1 MQRLLLSDTNGSISW
16 IRPYTCENEKYE
28 NDDGKNTAQDRPM
41 SYVHAYSLSD
51 KYKIKVGMVNVLLVV
66 FKKHECL
73 TIVARKTVCVHEN
86 FQHIYLR

>member
-41 SYVHAYSLSD
+41 SYVAGTFVS
-51 KYKIKVGMVNVLLVV
+51 I
-66 FKKHECL
+66 
-73 TIVARKTVCVHEN
+73 IR
-86 FQHIYLR
+86 YLRSRYKRVAPLHV

>member
-1 MQRLLLSDTNGSISW
+1 MYYSLYGT
-16 IRPYTCENEKYE
+16 
-28 NDDGKNTAQDRPM
+28 

-73 TIVARKTVCVHEN
+73 TIVARKTVCVHEK
-86 FQHIYLR
+86 FPAHISKMNVLLVARVTVYFVLR